1 MRRRA
6 NMRWGAEDEPCT
18 RMYCLVQ
25 VDSRTYSVAARTFLL
40 YDRAEVFIKLTP
52 FGRTLTLDRRI
63 PSSHHYIPG
72 TQAWACHPGI
82 HHETWPPQRQHQ

>member
-6 NMRWGAEDEPCT
+6 NMRWDAEDEPCT

-40 YDRAEVFIKLTP
+40 YDRAEVFIKPRRATHAIRLAMWWSCENAIYTA
-52 FGRTLTLDRRI
+52 TLN
-63 PSSHHYIPG
+63 
-72 TQAWACHPGI
+72 
-82 HHETWPPQRQHQ
+82 